1 MKQPRLDIAKAMR
14 LDKWLWC
21 ARVFK
26 SRSDAAAA
34 LRSGKV
40 QIGGEKV
47 KPAKLAAVDMVLEI
61 RSGALIREIAIL
73 ALTTHRLPASDAAA
87 LYRESAAS
95 ITRREQHAA
104 QVKLDRALHPRTP
117 GRPSK
122 RDRRRIIQFRRAG
135 PNAPGDDD

>member
-1 MKQPRLDIAKAMR
+1 MKQPKMDIAESMR

-21 ARVFK
+21 ARLFK
-26 SRSDAAAA
+26 TRSNAATA
-34 LRSGKV
+34 LRSGKAQV
-40 QIGGEKV
+40 GGEKV
-47 KPAKLAAVDMVLEI
+47 KPSKLASVGMALEI

-73 ALTTHRLPASDAAA
+73 ALTSHRLPASDAAA

-122 RDRRRIIQFRRAG
+122 RDRRRIIRFR
-135 PNAPGDDD
+135 D